1 MIPAKVD
8 QQPQAPAMKTSLG
21 KKIIDRLSEFTE
33 TLERGEHAT
42 EKFTCRKVVLDLE
55 PTPYDPKLVQ
65 KTRAILGASQAI
77 FAKFLGVSVDTVQ
90 AWERGDNNP
99 SDIARR
105 FMDEIRH
112 SPKHW
117 RTRFSQV
124 VRRKVEA

>member
-1 MIPAKVD
+1 MSSSI
-8 QQPQAPAMKTSLG
+8 G
-21 KKIIDRLSEFTE
+21 KKIVERLTEFTE
-33 TLERGEHAT
+33 ALERGEPIS
-42 EKFTCRKVVLDLE
+42 KQFTCRKVVLELE
-55 PTPYDPKLVQ
+55 PTPYDPKLVK

-90 AWERGDNNP
+90 AWERGDNVP
-99 SDIARR
+99 SDIACR
-105 FMDEIRH
+105 FMDEIRQ